1 MIRWSKE
8 IPVAGCY
15 DVVVCGGGPAGFIAA
30 VAAAREG
37 ARVALVEQY
46 GFLGGMATMGFV
58 APLSVFTYNGAQVI
72 GGIPWEFVRRL
83 EAMGG
88 GLVEHPLGNVAFD
101 PELYKLCVQRMVL
114 EAGVDLFLHAYF
126 SGCRMD
132 GKRVTHVFIESKNGT
147 EALAAKV
154 FIDATGDGDLAA
166 AAGVPMQPR
175 EMLPAGAPA
184 PLQPVSTYFILSGVD
199 TSAPR
204 IREAMHHNR
213 QGVNCQCESIR
224 AELQAH
230 AAEWGIP
237 DFGGPWFCTTLHDGS
252 VTVNM
257 TRTSV
262 DACDNRAFSSA
273 ECRLREDVFRMAAIL
288 RDHFPEFRNSYVS
301 AVAPHAGVRET
312 RRILG
317 VHTITAEE
325 YVSGFRYP
333 DSVSRGA
340 HPIDIH
346 ASAGH
351 SQRLTFLKQPAY
363 VPYRAL
369 IASDFPNIL
378 LAGRCLSADR
388 AAFASL
394 RVQASCMGTGQ
405 AAGLAA
411 AQACGRIA
419 PSAIAAGSPDGA
431 TDRAAIASLRV
442 QASCMGS
449 GQASGLAS
457 AQACG
462 RIAPSAIAAGHDDVR
477 ATLSGTFS
485 GPAPDVDVRAID
497 IPALVARLQA
507 LGAVL

>member
-1 MIRWSKE
+1 MEKIRWSKE

-114 EAGVDLFLHAYF
+114 EAGVELFLHAYF

-184 PLQPVSTYFILSGVD
+184 PGTADGPAADAAALSSAVDACPAPGTADGPAADAVPFAPAPLQPVSTYFILSGVD

-224 AELQAH
+224 ADLQAH

-325 YVSGFRYP
+325 PR
-333 DSVSRGA
+333 RW
-340 HPIDIH
+340 
-346 ASAGH
+346 AG
-351 SQRLTFLKQPAY
+351 T
-363 VPYRAL
+363 
-369 IASDFPNIL
+369 
-378 LAGRCLSADR
+378 
-388 AAFASL
+388 
-394 RVQASCMGTGQ
+394 
-405 AAGLAA
+405 
-411 AQACGRIA
+411 
-419 PSAIAAGSPDGA
+419 
-431 TDRAAIASLRV
+431 
-442 QASCMGS
+442 
-449 GQASGLAS
+449 
-457 AQACG
+457 
-462 RIAPSAIAAGHDDVR
+462 
-477 ATLSGTFS
+477 
-485 GPAPDVDVRAID
+485 
-497 IPALVARLQA
+497 
-507 LGAVL
+507 

>member
-1 MIRWSKE
+1 M
-8 IPVAGCY
+8 PVVGNY

-72 GGIPWEFVRRL
+72 GGIPWEFIGRL

-114 EAGVDLFLHAYF
+114 EAGVELYLHSYF

-132 GKRVTHVFIESKNGT
+132 GNRVTHVFIENKNGT
-147 EALAAKV
+147 EALAARV
-154 FIDATGDGDLAA
+154 FIDATGDADLAA

-175 EMLPAGAPA
+175 EMAAAPAPASAPVPASASVSAPAPGTTAVVGPA
-184 PLQPVSTYFILSGVD
+184 PLQPLSTYFILSGVD

-204 IREAMHHNR
+204 IREAMHHNK

-224 AELQAH
+224 AELQEH

-237 DFGGPWFCTTLHDGS
+237 DFGGPWFCTTLHDGC

-257 TRTSV
+257 TRTSA
-262 DACDNRAFSSA
+262 DACDNRAFTAA
-273 ECRLREDVFRMAAIL
+273 ECRLREDVYKMSAIL
-288 RDHFPEFRNSYVS
+288 REHFPEFRNSYVS

-325 YVSGFRYP
+325 YVSGYRYE

-346 ASAGH
+346 ASAGS
-351 SQRLTFLKQPAY
+351 SQRITFLKQPAY

-369 IASDFPNIL
+369 IAKDFPNIL
-378 LAGRCLSADR
+378 VAGRCLSADR

-411 AQACGRIA
+411 AQACRLA
-419 PSAIAAGSPDGA
+419 PPAG
-431 TDRAAIASLRV
+431 
-442 QASCMGS
+442 
-449 GQASGLAS
+449 ASGS
-457 AQACG
+457 AFAL
-462 RIAPSAIAAGHDDVR
+462 PDVR
-477 ATLSGTFS
+477 SL
-485 GPAPDVDVRAID
+485 PMAPLI
-497 IPALVARLQA
+497 ARLKE